1 MVQKYN
7 VAIIPPEAVR
17 ERAIEMS
24 EWIAA
29 EGSRFV
35 LDDENPYPH
44 ISLYHVALDVDRVP
58 LVITAL
64 TAGLESVRPFFLRQ
78 GPYRAVEDEW
88 IDVSYDRYEDVMRLH
103 TAVIE
108 AVGDLRA
115 NQGTEKDREDFAS
128 LSENQRGS
136 LLRTGWTEA
145 FERYVPHLTFSRL
158 NKKDAGI
165 ISKLPFEDFGFYVDR
180 IGLYE
185 MGEHG
190 TCTRLVHE
198 FSLKELSSEAENK

>member
-29 EGSRFV
+29 EGSQFV
-35 LDDENPYPH
+35 LDGEGLHPH
-44 ISLYHVALDVDRVP
+44 VTLYHVALESDRVP

-64 TAGLESVRPFFLRQ
+64 SAGLESVRPFFLRQ

-88 IDVSYDRYEDVMRLH
+88 IDASYDRDEPIMRLH
-103 TAVIE
+103 TSVIE
-108 AVGDLRA
+108 AVAELRA
-115 NQGTEKDREDFAS
+115 NQETEKDREDFAS
-128 LSENQRGS
+128 LSDDERGS
-136 LLRTGWTEA
+136 LSRSGWIGA
-145 FERYVPHLTFSRL
+145 FESYVPHLTFARL
-158 NKKDAGI
+158 KEKDASI
-165 ISKLPFEDFGFYVDR
+165 ISKLPFEDFGFYADR

-198 FSLKELSSEAENK
+198 FTLKEPLSETEK

>member
-17 ERAIEMS
+17 ERVIEMS

-29 EGSRFV
+29 EGSQFV
-35 LDDENPYPH
+35 LDGETRHPH
-44 ISLYHVALDVDRVP
+44 ISLYHVALEDDRLP
-58 LVITAL
+58 LVIAAL

-88 IDVSYDRYEDVMRLH
+88 IDASYDRDEDIMRLH

-108 AVGDLRA
+108 AVKDLRA
-115 NQGTEKDREDFAS
+115 NQGNEKDRTDFAS
-128 LSENQRGS
+128 LSEEQQKS
-136 LLRTGWTEA
+136 LLASGWTEA
-145 FERYVPHLTFSRL
+145 FERYAPHLTFARL
-158 NKKDAGI
+158 KEKDTDI
-165 ISKLPFEDFGFYVDR
+165 VSKLPFEDFGFYAER

-198 FSLKELSSEAENK
+198 FTLKAPSSKI